1 MATENHITTSWK
13 GDMLFETNSLTG
25 QTFFINDSTPDA
37 VHNPVTTKALM
48 LSSLAGC
55 SGLDVVSLANKMKL
69 DLDAFR
75 IETKATLTDEHPRI
89 YDKVTVEYHFEG
101 SNLNEEKLKRCVEL
115 SVEKYCGVM
124 EMFRQFAAVDVKT
137 VFHHK
142 S

>member
-37 VHNPVTTKALM
+37 VHKPVTPKALM

-69 DLDAFR
+69 DLDDFR
-75 IETKATLTDEHPRI
+75 IDTKATLTDEHPRI

>member
-25 QTFFINDSTPDA
+25 QTFFINDSTPDT
-37 VHNPVTTKALM
+37 VHKPVTPKALM

-75 IETKATLTDEHPRI
+75 IETKASLTDEHPRI

-124 EMFRQFAAVDVKT
+124 EMFRQFAAVEVKT

>member
-1 MATENHITTSWK
+1 
-13 GDMLFETNSLTG
+13 
-25 QTFFINDSTPDA
+25 
-37 VHNPVTTKALM
+37 VHNPVTPKALM

-75 IETKATLTDEHPRI
+75 IETKATLTEEHPRV

-137 VFHHK
+137 IFHHK

>member
-37 VHNPVTTKALM
+37 VHKPVTPKALM

-55 SGLDVVSLANKMKL
+55 SRV
-69 DLDAFR
+69 
-75 IETKATLTDEHPRI
+75 

>member
-1 MATENHITTSWK
+1 MATENHITTAWK

-25 QTFFINDSTPDA
+25 QTFFINDSTPDP
-37 VHNPVTTKALM
+37 VHKPVTPKALM

-75 IETKATLTDEHPRI
+75 IETKASLTDEHPRV
-89 YDKVTVEYHFEG
+89 YDKVIVEYHFEG

>member
-37 VHNPVTTKALM
+37 VHNPVTPKALM

>member
-25 QTFFINDSTPDA
+25 QTFFINDSTPDV
-37 VHNPVTTKALM
+37 VHKPVTPKALM

-75 IETKATLTDEHPRI
+75 IETKATLTEEHPRI